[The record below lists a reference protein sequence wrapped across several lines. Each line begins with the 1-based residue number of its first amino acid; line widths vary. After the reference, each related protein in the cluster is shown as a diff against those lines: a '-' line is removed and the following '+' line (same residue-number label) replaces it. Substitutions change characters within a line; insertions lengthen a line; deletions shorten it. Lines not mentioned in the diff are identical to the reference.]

1 MRIHDTYHNVN
12 VKNEK
17 ETKIKVSDLV
27 ENYKDNGD
35 GGVFGYN
42 DRLTIRPSFQRK
54 FIYGEKQRVAVIDSV
69 MNGFPLNIM
78 YWSKTWADTYEV
90 LNGQQHTISIAQYIM
105 DDEMFTHNPI
115 KDEGFTAQ
123 NLATNYPLSALGSYN
138 YLIYLR
144 EMPGKALADLKT
156 GLPTKCCR

>member
-1 MRIHDTYHNVN
+1 
-12 VKNEK
+12 
-17 ETKIKVSDLV
+17 
-27 ENYKDNGD
+27 
-35 GGVFGYN
+35 
-42 DRLTIRPSFQRK
+42 
-54 FIYGEKQRVAVIDSV
+54 
-69 MNGFPLNIM
+69 M
-78 YWSKTWADTYEV
+78 YWSKAGADTYEV

>member
-12 VKNEK
+12 VKKEK

-42 DRLTIRPSFQRK
+42 DRLTIRSSF
-54 FIYGEKQRVAVIDSV
+54 QRVAVIDSV

-78 YWSKTWADTYEV
+78 YWSKTGADTYEV

-105 DDEMFTHNPI
+105 DDEMFTPNPI
-115 KDEGFTAQ
+115 KVEGFTAQ
-123 NLATNYPLSALGSYN
+123 HLATNYPLSALGSYN

-144 EMPGKALADLKT
+144 EMPGKALADLKA